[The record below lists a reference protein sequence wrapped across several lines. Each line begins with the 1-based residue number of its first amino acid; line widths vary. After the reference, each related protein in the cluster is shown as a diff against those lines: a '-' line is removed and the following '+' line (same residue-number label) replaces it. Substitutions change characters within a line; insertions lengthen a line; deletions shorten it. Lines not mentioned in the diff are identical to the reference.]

1 MVEAALLNI
10 FNSQSLIAT
19 KASRIVLAASSDGK
33 NRPVLEFGLR
43 RGQEL
48 GGFSATRACFIGGM
62 AGTSNVAAA
71 QHYDIPVS
79 GTMAHSFI
87 MSYEDEIDAYKAYL
101 RASQGNTTL
110 LVDTYETSQGIKNA
124 IKASQETN
132 IPLQGIRIDSGDLA
146 YWGKEARKILD
157 DAGFNHTKIIA
168 SNDLDEYSIKKLV
181 EQGTPYDIFAAG
193 TKVVTAYD
201 NPALGGVF
209 KTKQYAGRP
218 VIKVAEGK
226 TTIPNKTN
234 VLRVIRGGKYGSD
247 IIQSTTADVIA
258 EGKLTTDIKSFIIG
272 SNSAQAM
279 CFAKGEEAYTLLKP
293 LMRNGKFVKSVEK
306 DLKVL
311 QAKAKDNLQK
321 LDNKYKKIKN
331 STVYQVGL
339 ENSVYTLQQ
348 NLIKL
353 HQGR

>member
-1 MVEAALLNI
+1 MSE
-10 FNSQSLIAT
+10 
-19 KASRIVLAASSDGK
+19 
-33 NRPVLEFGLR
+33 EFGEKSHGEKLHVWLKTD
-43 RGQEL
+43 QE
-48 GGFSATRACFIGGM
+48 
-62 AGTSNVAAA
+62 
-71 QHYDIPVS
+71 
-79 GTMAHSFI
+79 
-87 MSYEDEIDAYKAYL
+87 
-101 RASQGNTTL
+101 
-110 LVDTYETSQGIKNA
+110 
-124 IKASQETN
+124 
-132 IPLQGIRIDSGDLA
+132 
-146 YWGKEARKILD
+146 
-157 DAGFNHTKIIA
+157 
-168 SNDLDEYSIKKLV
+168 IKKLV

-331 STVYQVGL
+331 L
-339 ENSVYTLQQ
+339 LQICQ
-348 NLIKL
+348 N
-353 HQGR
+353 HF